1 LEEIVK
7 FNVNKKIL
15 IAVIILMI
23 LIAGGTTVYFVDR
36 HKTLYHFET
45 VDVGKVYKSGCLTE
59 RGLNWAH
66 QLTGFKT
73 IINLRS
79 VAERDKGRWYNTEK
93 DFAKSRGINLVDIP
107 MPPDTPPDEVQVKH
121 FLSVITDPEMLP
133 ALIHCQAGVIRTG
146 MMVSVYKISVLKED
160 NEKVLREL
168 PMYGHK
174 LESRPAVKDFIL
186 NYDKNNKWKK

>member
-1 LEEIVK
+1 MK
-7 FNVNKKIL
+7 FNVNKKIF
-15 IAVIILMI
+15 IAAIILVI
-23 LIAGGTTVYFVDR
+23 LLAGGTTVYFVDR

-45 VDVGKVYKSGCLTE
+45 VDVGKVYRSGCLTE
-59 RGLNWAH
+59 TGLRWVH
-66 QLTGFKT
+66 ELTGIRT

-79 VAERDKGRWYNTEK
+79 VAERDKGNWYKMEK

-121 FLSVITDPEMLP
+121 FLSVITNPEMLP

-146 MMVSVYKISVLKED
+146 MMVAVYKISVLGED

-174 LESRPAVKDFIL
+174 LENRLSVKDFIL
-186 NYDKNNKWKK
+186 NYDKNNKQKK

>member
-1 LEEIVK
+1 MK
-7 FNVNKKIL
+7 FNVNKKLL
-15 IAVIILMI
+15 IAVMI
-23 LIAGGTTVYFVDR
+23 LIILTAGGTTAYFVDR
-36 HKTLYHFET
+36 NKTLYHFET
-45 VDVGKVYKSGCLTE
+45 VDEGKVYRSGCLTE

-66 QLTGFKT
+66 RLTGFKT

-133 ALIHCQAGVIRTG
+133 ALIHCQAGAIRTG
-146 MMVSVYKISVLKED
+146 MMVAVYKISVLKED

-168 PMYGHK
+168 PMYGHN
-174 LESRPAVKDFIL
+174 LENRLSVKDFIL
-186 NYDKNNKWKK
+186 NYHKDIKQKK

>member
-15 IAVIILMI
+15 LAVIILMI
-23 LIAGGTTVYFVDR
+23 LIAGGTTAYFVDR
-36 HKTLYHFET
+36 NKTLYHFRT
-45 VDVGKVYKSGCLTE
+45 VDEGKVYRSGCLTE
-59 RGLNWAH
+59 RGLTWVH
-66 QLTGFKT
+66 KLTGFKT

-79 VAERDKGRWYNTEK
+79 VAERDEGGWYNTEK

-107 MPPDTPPDEVQVKH
+107 MIVDTPPDEEQVKH
-121 FLSVITDPEMLP
+121 FLSVVTNPEMLP

-146 MMVSVYKISVLKED
+146 MMVAVYKIGVLKED

-168 PMYGHK
+168 PK
-174 LESRPAVKDFIL
+174 FAPRLKDRPSVKDFVL
-186 NYDKNNKWKK
+186 NYNKNNKQKK

>member
-23 LIAGGTTVYFVDR
+23 LTAGGTTAYFVDR
-36 HKTLYHFET
+36 HKTLYHFEI
-45 VDVGKVYKSGCLTE
+45 VDEGKVYRSGCLTE
-59 RGLNWAH
+59 RGLSWAH
-66 QLTGFKT
+66 RLTGFKT

-107 MPPDTPPDEVQVKH
+107 MPPDTPPDEAQVKH
-121 FLSVITDPEMLP
+121 FLSVITNPEMLP
-133 ALIHCQAGVIRTG
+133 ALIHCEAGVIRTG
-146 MMVSVYKISVLKED
+146 MMVAAYKISVLGED

-174 LESRPAVKDFIL
+174 LENRLSVKDFIL
-186 NYDKNNKWKK
+186 NYCKNNKQKK